1 MASTH
6 TLSLLIANGPPGPPA
21 RGAGARGPPPRRAAW
36 LAQKSTQR
44 RARSERMNSLDFIH
58 SCDAR
63 IQTSYTVAQN
73 TAPPQGLSL
82 EEDLAELVAQ
92 QNFSLPW
99 MDSPPPVTVINRLGE
114 GSYGTVDLVDCC
126 GEVVV
131 RKVFKQ
137 QESYAEAYALCLLQ
151 GAGGAPVLLGVNPE
165 PLTLFTSFC
174 GSSLTLDA
182 YLESR
187 PPLDLLLHVLLDV
200 SVKLQQVHDAGL
212 VHLDLKGDN
221 VLVSQTPQGDL
232 ETHIIDLG
240 LASLPGR
247 DSGFRDV
254 DPDRYNWMCP
264 EVCRGG
270 TVTFAADVYALG
282 RLIQTV
288 QRHFLGDFLY
298 TLLGHVADLALTP
311 ESSQRPPLR
320 AITAFLRRLQDPDP
334 TDSPPPSPP
343 SLSPPPSPPSRGA
356 PPPPPSLQSSP
367 SPPTPQSPHS
377 PPSRGVPPSPPTPQ
391 SPPSPPSRGPPPS
404 PCFVRQVMRGVMNV
418 MRVVMDITFE

>member
-36 LAQKSTQR
+36 RARKSTQR
-44 RARSERMNSLDFIH
+44 RARPDRLNSLDFIH

-63 IQTSYTVAQN
+63 IQTSYAVAQN
-73 TAPPQGLSL
+73 TAPSQGLSQ
-82 EEDLAELVAQ
+82 EDDLAELLAQ
-92 QNFSLPW
+92 QNLSLPW
-99 MDSPPPVTVINRLGE
+99 VDSPPPVNVINRLGE
-114 GSYGTVDLVDCC
+114 GAYGTVDLVDCG

-131 RKVFKQ
+131 RKVFKHQ
-137 QESYAEAYALCLLQ
+137 DSYAEAYALCLLQ
-151 GAGGAPVLLGVNPE
+151 GAGGAPVLLGMNPQ

-187 PPLDLLLHVLLDV
+187 PPLDLLLHVLLDL
-200 SVKLQQVHDAGL
+200 SIKLQQVHDAGL

-221 VLVSQTPQGDL
+221 VLVSQTPQGGL
-232 ETHIIDLG
+232 ETHVIDFG

-254 DPDRYNWMCP
+254 DLDRYNWMCP
-264 EVCRGG
+264 QVCRGG

-288 QRHFLGDFLY
+288 QRHFLGDFLH

-311 ESSQRPPLR
+311 EPSQRPPLW

-334 TDSPPPSPP
+334 TDSP
-343 SLSPPPSPPSRGA
+343 
-356 PPPPPSLQSSP
+356 QP
-367 SPPTPQSPHS
+367 SPPTPNPPAS
-377 PPSRGVPPSPPTPQ
+377 PPIPQ
-391 SPPSPPSRGPPPS
+391 SPPSPPSRGPPPT
-404 PCFVRQVMRGVMNV
+404 PCFVRLLLRGVMNV
-418 MRVVMDITFE
+418 MRVAMEMTFE